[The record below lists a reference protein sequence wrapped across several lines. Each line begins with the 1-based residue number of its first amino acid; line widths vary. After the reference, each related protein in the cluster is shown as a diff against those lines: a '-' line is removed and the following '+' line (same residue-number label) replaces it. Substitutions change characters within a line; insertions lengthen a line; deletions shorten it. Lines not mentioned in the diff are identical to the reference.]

1 MLIQYRITGQPVN
14 KPLLFCDWCITTQSG
29 VQMADLPLLGVK
41 VLDLSRVL
49 AGPLSAM
56 VLGDLGADVI
66 KVERPGRG
74 DDTRDWG
81 LPLAA
86 GDTTY
91 FYGFN
96 RNKRSVT
103 LDLSTPDG
111 QQALLH
117 LVKEADVLIE
127 NFKAGDMERFSLGYD
142 QLRTVNPRLIYCA
155 VAGYDR
161 QGSEATRPGYDL
173 VIQGESGLMSING
186 EAGGAP
192 LKLGIAAVDLFT
204 GMSAAQAILAALFQ
218 AARTGKGRR
227 IDVALHD
234 HGIALSSYYGL
245 EALLQETDPPRVG
258 SAHPSIVPYGVFE
271 AADGPLVITVGNNE
285 QYRNFCIKVL
295 NRSDLAEDSRF
306 ATNVQRAANRAVLL
320 AALEPE
326 IARHRRADL
335 LVALAAARIPAGEV
349 KGLYEA
355 LSGARTQQSGMV
367 GSFDHPAGAPVS
379 VLSSPWRFDGE
390 RLPVR
395 RPPTLGEHND
405 DLQRPDGAFAK

>member
-1 MLIQYRITGQPVN
+1 
-14 KPLLFCDWCITTQSG
+14 
-29 VQMADLPLLGVK
+29 MADLPLLGVK

-96 RNKRSVT
+96 RNKRSIT
-103 LDLSTPDG
+103 LDLASESDR
-111 QQALLH
+111 QSLLQ
-117 LVKEADVLIE
+117 LVKEADVLVE
-127 NFKAGDMERFSLGYD
+127 NFKAGDMERFGLGYD
-142 QLRTVNPRLIYCA
+142 HLSTINPRLIYCA

-161 QGSEATRPGYDL
+161 QGPEAARPGYDL

-186 EAGGAP
+186 EADGPP

-204 GMSAAQAILAALFQ
+204 GMSAAQAMLAALFQ
-218 AARTGKGRR
+218 AQRTGKGRR
-227 IDVALHD
+227 VDVALHD

-245 EALLQETDPPRVG
+245 EALLRQADPPRVG

-285 QYRNFCIKVL
+285 QYRNFCLKVL
-295 NRSDLAEDSRF
+295 KRPDLADDPRF

-326 IARHRRADL
+326 IARHQRADL
-335 LVALAAARIPAGEV
+335 LPALAQAGIPAGEV
-349 KGLYEA
+349 KGLHEA

-367 GSFDHPAGAPVS
+367 GSYEHPAGEPVS

-395 RPPTLGEHND
+395 RPPTLGEHNA
-405 DLQRPDGAFAK
+405 DLLHPDGAFSK

>member
-1 MLIQYRITGQPVN
+1 
-14 KPLLFCDWCITTQSG
+14 
-29 VQMADLPLLGVK
+29 MADLPLLGVK

-96 RNKRSVT
+96 RNKRSIT
-103 LDLSTPDG
+103 LDLASENDR
-111 QQALLH
+111 QSLLR
-117 LVKEADVLIE
+117 LVEDADVLVE
-127 NFKAGDMERFSLGYD
+127 NFKAGDMERFGLGYD
-142 QLRTVNPRLIYCA
+142 RLHAINPRLIYCA
-155 VAGYDR
+155 IAGYDR
-161 QGSEATRPGYDL
+161 EGPEAARPGYDL

-186 EAGGAP
+186 EADGPP

-218 AARTGKGRR
+218 AQRTGKGRR

-234 HGIALSSYYGL
+234 HGVALTSYYGL
-245 EALLQETDPPRVG
+245 EALLRRADPPRVG

-285 QYRNFCIKVL
+285 QYRNFCSKVL
-295 NRSDLAEDSRF
+295 KRPDLADDPRF
-306 ATNVQRAANRAVLL
+306 ATNVLRGANRAVLL

-335 LVALAAARIPAGEV
+335 LPALAEAGIPAGEV
-349 KGLYEA
+349 MGLHEA
-355 LSGARTQQSGMV
+355 LSGVRTQQSGMI
-367 GSFDHPAGAPVS
+367 GSYEHPAGEPVS
-379 VLSSPWRFDGE
+379 VFSSPWRFDGE

-395 RPPTLGEHND
+395 RPPTLGEHNA
-405 DLQRPDGAFAK
+405 DLLRPDGAFSR